1 MIRFREDLLR
11 SYTFQCP
18 SFRLGTAI
26 LDGNVLLDATVSVPL
41 CTFNRH
47 GLIAG
52 ATGTGKTKTLQLL
65 AENLSD
71 HGVPVLLLDI
81 KGDLSG
87 LGHAGTLNEKIVQRY
102 EKMTTTEKWVPKG
115 YPVEFLTIS
124 QEKGVR
130 LRTTIKEFGAML
142 LAKIMDLN
150 ETQSSVI
157 SVIFQYCQDQNLPLI
172 TLKDFLT
179 IVQYISNDGRE
190 EIERTYGKIAPASLG
205 IIVRKTM
212 ELQQESVDRFFGEP
226 AFDIRDFFANDSS
239 LDDRGKIFILRV
251 TDIQEKNKLFSTVM
265 LSLLRKLYQSM
276 PEIGDTDK
284 PKLVMFIDEAHL
296 LFQQTIEPLRQQI
309 ETTIKLIRSK
319 GVGILFSTQNPTDL
333 PGSILAQ
340 LGMKIQHAL
349 RATTGNDEL
358 FPRCRTCSSFSERSE
373 KSQTKCGKFP
383 LERILS
389 RRSITHAIE
398 YRRGVRDV
406 SQSKRST
413 YDAVRLDLNCSRFDD
428 DVLGPSA

>member
-1 MIRFREDLLR
+1 MNRFREDIR
-11 SYTFQCP
+11 QSYRFQCS

-26 LDGNVLLDATVSVPL
+26 LDGTVLIDAPLFVPL

-87 LGHAGTLNEKIVQRY
+87 LGQPGIPSEKILQRY
-102 EKMTTTEKWVPKG
+102 EKMTTEAWSPKE
-115 YPVEFLTIS
+115 YPVEFLS
-124 QEKGVR
+124 MSEEKGVR
-130 LRTTIKEFGAML
+130 LRTSIKDFGPML

-150 ETQSSVI
+150 ETQTSLI

-172 TLKDFLT
+172 TLRDFASIL
-179 IVQYISNDGRE
+179 QYMSNNGRE
-190 EIERTYGKIAPASLG
+190 DIERIYGKLTPASLG
-205 IIVRKTM
+205 IILRKTM
-212 ELQQESVDRFFGEP
+212 ELQQGTVDQFFGEP
-226 AFDIRDFFANDSS
+226 VFDVQDLLATSS
-239 LDDRGKIFILRV
+239 STNRGKIFILRV
-251 TDIQEKNKLFSTVM
+251 TDIQEKSKLFSTVM

-296 LFQQTIEPLRQQI
+296 LFQQTNEPLRQQI
-309 ETTIKLIRSK
+309 EMTIKLIRSK
-319 GVGILFSTQNPTDL
+319 GVGILFSTQNPTDI
-333 PGSILAQ
+333 PASILAQ

-349 RATTGNDEL
+349 RAVTGTLE
-358 FPRCRTCSSFSERSE
+358 SFSS
-373 KSQTKCGKFP
+373 P
-383 LERILS
+383 
-389 RRSITHAIE
+389 
-398 YRRGVRDV
+398 
-406 SQSKRST
+406 
-413 YDAVRLDLNCSRFDD
+413 
-428 DVLGPSA
+428 

>member
-1 MIRFREDLLR
+1 MMNRFREDIHQ

-26 LDGNVLLDATVSVPL
+26 LDGHIFIDASISVPL

-87 LGHAGTLNEKIVQRY
+87 LGRPGTINEKIVQRY
-102 EKMTTTEKWVPKG
+102 ERMTTEKWSPKE
-115 YPVEFLTIS
+115 YPVEFLTMS
-124 QEKGVR
+124 EERGVR
-130 LRTTIKEFGAML
+130 LRTTIKEFGPML

-150 ETQSSVI
+150 ETQTSVI
-157 SVIFQYCQDQNLPLI
+157 SVIFQFCQDQNLPLM

-179 IVQYISNDGRE
+179 VVQYISNDGRE
-190 EIERTYGKIAPASLG
+190 EIERVYGKIAPASLG

-212 ELQQESVDRFFGEP
+212 ELQQENIDQFFGEP
-226 AFDIRDFFANDSS
+226 TFDIRDFLSDYSS
-239 LDDRGKIFILRV
+239 SNRGKIFILRV

-284 PKLVMFIDEAHL
+284 PKFVMFIDEAHL

-319 GVGILFSTQNPTDL
+319 GVGILFSTQNPTDI
-333 PGSILAQ
+333 PASILAQ

-349 RATTGNDEL
+349 RATTG
-358 FPRCRTCSSFSERSE
+358 
-373 KSQTKCGKFP
+373 K
-383 LERILS
+383 
-389 RRSITHAIE
+389 
-398 YRRGVRDV
+398 
-406 SQSKRST
+406 
-413 YDAVRLDLNCSRFDD
+413 
-428 DVLGPSA
+428 